1 MAKIGRLLDWL
12 IPISLPFLLG
22 FINILLLVS
31 PAFLRWEYAKPN
43 FPPERYGWTQEER
56 LELAIPA
63 VKFLASFERPEQAIR
78 LLEEQR
84 YAGEPIYNQ
93 RELDHMIDTKRRTD
107 IIRLVAVVTGVVV
120 VGGSLL
126 LLLKPAASGANAVW
140 RNFWNGAQVTA
151 VLLAVISAFIL
162 FAWDYFFTTFH
173 ELLFPPGTWTF
184 AYSDTLIRLFP
195 EKLWFDVGV
204 LLGVGTLVEALI
216 VGALSYVKLRRGR

>member
-1 MAKIGRLLDWL
+1 MTKIKRLLNGL

-43 FPPERYGWTQEER
+43 FPPEPYGWTQEER

-84 YAGEPIYNQ
+84 YDGEPIYNQ

-107 IIRLVAVVTGVVV
+107 VIRWVAVATGVVV
-120 VGGSLL
+120 IGGQSFAPVRAGR
-126 LLLKPAASGANAVW
+126 PAEPKRSGAIS
-140 RNFWNGAQVTA
+140 GTA
-151 VLLAVISAFIL
+151 R
-162 FAWDYFFTTFH
+162 W
-173 ELLFPPGTWTF
+173 
-184 AYSDTLIRLFP
+184 
-195 EKLWFDVGV
+195 
-204 LLGVGTLVEALI
+204 
-216 VGALSYVKLRRGR
+216 